1 MIKHSHLSFS
11 TAALCVQARLA
22 SPVHPRGTLDAPK
35 ILFRVQIY
43 NTSVQPI
50 CTPPKKISKFYYF
63 SCELLPSIKGLP
75 FLLGLAGGFCN
86 FVGKFEILIETHIWK
101 DDGENRFF
109 AWFFCFG
116 ELHYGGSFAQGF

>member
-11 TAALCVQARLA
+11 TAAPCVQARLA

-50 CTPPKKISKFYYF
+50 YTPPKNFLIFSVQKKIHR
-63 SCELLPSIKGLP
+63 
-75 FLLGLAGGFCN
+75 
-86 FVGKFEILIETHIWK
+86 EI
-101 DDGENRFF
+101 
-109 AWFFCFG
+109 
-116 ELHYGGSFAQGF
+116 

>member
-11 TAALCVQARLA
+11 TAAPCVQARLA
-22 SPVHPRGTLDAPK
+22 SPIHPRGTLDAPK

-50 CTPPKKISKFYYF
+50 CTSPKKILKFSYF
-63 SCELLPSIKGLP
+63 SCEFLPSIKGLS
-75 FLLGLAGGFCN
+75 FLLGLVGGFCN
-86 FVGKFEILIETHIWK
+86 FVGKFGILIETQIWK
-101 DDGENRFF
+101 DDGEDRFF

-116 ELHYGGSFAQGF
+116 ELRYGGGFARGF